1 MEMTRIW
8 ELNKNMG
15 IEPMRQFDINLK
27 SLINSSPV
35 VIFLCKSTGNWPV
48 ELITENIQQFGY
60 GIEDFTSG
68 NIQYLDIVH
77 PEDRERVNEEI
88 ARCSEKECT
97 ELTQEYRILTVSG
110 EVRWVEVKIQIRRNE
125 DGDVSY
131 YQGMLCDATQ
141 RKKAEE
147 SMQKAL
153 KKKNELKNII
163 KSSPVF
169 VFLCKPEEGWPVEFV
184 SENITKLEYTP
195 EDLTSGKIKFE
206 DLIHPEDRER
216 IRAEVAK
223 FSREGYKDCT

>member
-1 MEMTRIW
+1 MKKFDM
-8 ELNKNMG
+8 N
-15 IEPMRQFDINLK
+15 IE

-35 VIFLCKSTGNWPV
+35 IIFLCKSTGNWPV
-48 ELITENIQQFGY
+48 ELITENIKQFGY
-60 GIEDFTSG
+60 GVEDLTSRG
-68 NIQYLDIVH
+68 IQYLDIVH
-77 PEDRERVNEEI
+77 PEDRERVNAEI
-88 ARCSEKECT
+88 FRCSEKGCT

-110 EVRWVEVKIQIRRNE
+110 EARWVEVKIQIRKDEN
-125 DGDVSY
+125 GDVSH
-131 YQGMLCDATQ
+131 YQGTLCDATQ

-147 SMQKAL
+147 SMQKTL
-153 KKKNELKNII
+153 KTKNELKKII

-195 EDLTSGKIKFE
+195 EDFTSGKIKFE

-223 FSREGYKDCT
+223 YSSEGHKDCT

>member
-1 MEMTRIW
+1 M
-8 ELNKNMG
+8 
-15 IEPMRQFDINLK
+15 NLE

-35 VIFLCKSTGNWPV
+35 IVFLCKSTGNWPV
-48 ELITENIQQFGY
+48 ELITENIKQFGY
-60 GIEDFTSG
+60 GVEDLTSRG
-68 NIQYLDIVH
+68 IQYLDIVH
-77 PEDRERVNEEI
+77 PEDRERVNAEI
-88 ARCSEKECT
+88 VRCSEKGCY

-110 EVRWVEVKIQIRRNE
+110 EPHWVEVKIQIRKDEN
-125 DGDVSY
+125 GDVSH
-131 YQGMLCDATQ
+131 YQGTLCDVTQ

-147 SMQKAL
+147 SMQKTL
-153 KKKNELKNII
+153 KTKNELKKII

-195 EDLTSGKIKFE
+195 EDFTSGKIKFE

-223 FSREGYKDCT
+223 YSREGYKDCT

>member
-1 MEMTRIW
+1 MKQLE
-8 ELNKNMG
+8 
-15 IEPMRQFDINLK
+15 INLE

-35 VIFLCKSTGNWPV
+35 VIFLCKSTENWPV
-48 ELITENIQQFGY
+48 ELITENIRQFGY
-60 GIEDFTSG
+60 GVEDFITG
-68 NIQYLDIVH
+68 RIKYLDIIY
-77 PEDRERVNEEI
+77 PGDLERVNSEIKKCMEEG
-88 ARCSEKECT
+88 CS
-97 ELTQEYRILTVSG
+97 ELTQEYRILKASG
-110 EVRWVEVKIQIRRNE
+110 EECWVEVKILVRRDE
-125 DGDVSY
+125 DGCVNH
-131 YQGMLCDATQ
+131 YQGTLCDASQ

-195 EDLTSGKIKFE
+195 EDFTSGKIRFE

-223 FSREGYKDCT
+223 FSREGYSECT

>member
-1 MEMTRIW
+1 M
-8 ELNKNMG
+8 KK
-15 IEPMRQFDINLK
+15 FDINLD

-48 ELITENIQQFGY
+48 EFITENIKQFGY
-60 GIEDFTSG
+60 EVKDFTSR

-77 PEDRERVNEEI
+77 PEDRERVNAEI
-88 ARCSEKECT
+88 ARCCEKGCT
-97 ELTQEYRILTVSG
+97 ELTQEYRILTVSE
-110 EVRWVEVKIQIRRNE
+110 EVRWVEVKIQIRNDK
-125 DGDVSY
+125 DGDASH
-131 YQGMLCDATQ
+131 YQGTLYDATQ

-195 EDLTSGKIKFE
+195 GDLTSGKITFE

>member
-1 MEMTRIW
+1 M
-8 ELNKNMG
+8 KK
-15 IEPMRQFDINLK
+15 FDMNLE

-48 ELITENIQQFGY
+48 EIITENIKQFGY
-60 GIEDFTSG
+60 GVEDFTSRD
-68 NIQYLDIVH
+68 IQYLDIVH
-77 PEDRERVNEEI
+77 PEDRENINAEI
-88 ARCSEKECT
+88 ARCSEKGCS
-97 ELTQEYRILTVSG
+97 ELTQEYRILTASG
-110 EVRWVEVKIQIRRNE
+110 EARWVEIKIQIRRDEN
-125 DGDVSY
+125 GCVSH
-131 YQGMLCDATQ
+131 YQGTLCDATQ

-147 SMQKAL
+147 SMHRTL

-195 EDLTSGKIKFE
+195 EDFTSGKIKFE

-216 IRAEVAK
+216 IRSEVAN

>member
-1 MEMTRIW
+1 
-8 ELNKNMG
+8 MG

>member
-1 MEMTRIW
+1 M
-8 ELNKNMG
+8 KK
-15 IEPMRQFDINLK
+15 FDMNLE

-48 ELITENIQQFGY
+48 ELITENIKQFGY
-60 GIEDFTSG
+60 EVKDFTSR

-77 PEDRERVNEEI
+77 PEDRERVNAEI
-88 ARCSEKECT
+88 DRYSEKDCT

-110 EVRWVEVKIQIRRNE
+110 EIRWVEVKIQIRRDE
-125 DGDVSY
+125 DGDISY
-131 YQGMLCDATQ
+131 YQGTLYDATQ

-169 VFLCKPEEGWPVEFV
+169 VFLCKPEEGWPVDFV

>member
-1 MEMTRIW
+1 MTRIW